1 MRRFLASLGL
11 IALGGL
17 LMYLMDPDRG
27 RTRRARLADQ
37 AEARSKDV
45 ADAVSATARYQA
57 GVVKGVAHDVA
68 DVFTSDDADYDDE
81 KLGQKVRSEVIGPA
95 DLGDGHIEIDVRDG
109 EVSVSGSL
117 QDDKAR
123 RRLLKA
129 IEKVDGVR
137 SVEDQVEVVVTART
151 GGSK

>member
-1 MRRFLASLGL
+1 VRKFLASLGL

-17 LMYLMDPDRG
+17 IMYLVDPDRG
-27 RTRRARLADQ
+27 RSRRARLADQ
-37 AEARSKDV
+37 AEARSRDV

-68 DVFTSDDADYDDE
+68 DVFTSDENGYDDE
-81 KLGQKVRSEVIGPA
+81 KLRQKVRSEAIGPT
-95 DLGDGHIEIDVRDG
+95 DLGDADIEIDVTDG
-109 EVSVSGSL
+109 EVSVRGSL
-117 QDDKAR
+117 SDDKVR

-137 SVEDQVEVVVTART
+137 SVEDQLEMVVTTRT
-151 GGSK
+151 GEAK

>member
-1 MRRFLASLGL
+1 MRKFLASLGL

-17 LMYLMDPDRG
+17 IMYLMDPDRG

-68 DVFTSDDADYDDE
+68 DVFTSDDTDYDDQQ
-81 KLGQKVRSEVIGPA
+81 LLQKVRSEVIGPSDWGDT
-95 DLGDGHIEIDVRDG
+95 DLEIDVTNG
-109 EVSVSGSL
+109 EVSVRGSL
-117 QDDKAR
+117 ADDKMR

-137 SVEDQVEVVVTART
+137 SVDDQLERVVTTRT